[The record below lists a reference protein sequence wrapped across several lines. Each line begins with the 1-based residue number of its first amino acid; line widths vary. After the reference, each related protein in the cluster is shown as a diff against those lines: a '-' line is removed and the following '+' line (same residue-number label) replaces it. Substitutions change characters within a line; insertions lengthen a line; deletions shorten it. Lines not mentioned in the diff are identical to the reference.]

1 MCRAP
6 MYRGLEVPYVAI
18 HGGRDVFASG
28 SCSSGAAAHEPYAHT
43 SSIMYNAL
51 FVFNGI
57 GRFDS

>member
-1 MCRAP
+1 